1 MSLHLFATP
10 VECTTCGTVVD
21 DPKVDRCPGCGSLLK
36 ERRTPSRI
44 AGVERR
50 YGHLRFLSGF
60 LRFLGAATALVGGLV
75 FFSIFGSG
83 EVTPIAGLF
92 ILLGSLVAAVAM
104 FACAAFFDVAIDVE
118 ENTRATFRVQQL
130 LLAHLTEGAGDADPR
145 GGRAAAPSAAV
156 PAAVVPAAAPMPAPE
171 LAPAA
176 VLASEAARH

>member
-36 ERRTPSRI
+36 ERRTPSRL

-60 LRFLGAATALVGGLV
+60 LRFLGAVTVLVGGLV

-83 EVTPIAGLF
+83 EVTPMGGLF
-92 ILLGSLVAAVAM
+92 VLLGALVGAVAM
-104 FACAAFFDVAIDVE
+104 FATAAFFDVAIDVE

-130 LLAHLTEGAGDADPR
+130 LLEHLAEGDAPR
-145 GGRAAAPSAAV
+145 AEAPRPAPAAQPAAPARDGAAAP
-156 PAAVVPAAAPMPAPE
+156 AAA
-171 LAPAA
+171 LAA
-176 VLASEAARH
+176 EAGRH